1 MGELS
6 GQSSFRSNGCTIGG
20 LAWAAWAVPGHGG
33 HRSSS
38 NCAEGKMVLPVPN
51 VPSQSPAEK
60 VSSIASTLERMHYMG
75 ASSRAFASLIASHC
89 SQGGREA
96 RRVSLAWWQSLTSE
110 KDRPCFSSPSLCLVP
125 QATWCQIGR
134 GRGIS
139 TVSG

>member
-1 MGELS
+1 MGDLS

-38 NCAEGKMVLPVPN
+38 GCAEGKRVISVPN
-51 VPSQSPAEK
+51 VPSQSPAET
-60 VSSIASTLERMHYMG
+60 VSSIASVLERMHYRVPLFKG
-75 ASSRAFASLIASHC
+75 IRITDSQPLQSGRWRGQESQCGNFSPQQRTVHAFSSRSL
-89 SQGGREA
+89 
-96 RRVSLAWWQSLTSE
+96 SLE
-110 KDRPCFSSPSLCLVP
+110 P

-139 TVSG
+139 SDRG